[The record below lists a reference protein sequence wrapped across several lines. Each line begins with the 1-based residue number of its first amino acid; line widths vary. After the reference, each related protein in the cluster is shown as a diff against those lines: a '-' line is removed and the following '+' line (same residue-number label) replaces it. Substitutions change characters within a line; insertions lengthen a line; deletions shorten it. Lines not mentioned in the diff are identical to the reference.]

1 MNAIEAP
8 PVLVERR
15 DRVLVIALNR
25 PDARNAINSAMTTIL
40 IDAIRALD
48 SDAGLSVGVITGSGK
63 GFCSGMDLKEF
74 ASQGTPKGLDMLLRE
89 GARKPLIAAVD
100 GFCLAGGLELALI
113 CDIVVASERSRF
125 GIPETQVGLFAAGG
139 GVIRL
144 PRRMPY
150 GAAARMA
157 FSAQPIGAEEAA
169 RIGLVTQLVADGE
182 VVAEALKL
190 ADNIARNAPLALAA
204 SKAVL
209 QAAAG
214 GLTEDDLWTMQL
226 PLIKQV
232 FKSQDA
238 KEGPRSFAE
247 KRAPVWQGV

>member
-1 MNAIEAP
+1 MNDIEAP
-8 PVLVERR
+8 AVLVDRR
-15 DRVLVIALNR
+15 DRVLVIQLNR
-25 PDARNAINSAMTTIL
+25 PDARNAINSAMTAIL
-40 IDAIRALD
+40 VDAIRGLD

-144 PRRMPY
+144 SRRMPY

-157 FSAQPIGAEEAA
+157 FTAQTIGAEEAA
-169 RIGLVTQLVADGE
+169 RIGLVTQLAVNGE
-182 VVAEALKL
+182 VVDEALKL
-190 ADNIARNAPLALAA
+190 ADSIARNAPLALAA

-214 GLTEDDLWTMQL
+214 GLTEDDLWTMQR

-247 KRAPVWQGV
+247 KRAPVWQGI